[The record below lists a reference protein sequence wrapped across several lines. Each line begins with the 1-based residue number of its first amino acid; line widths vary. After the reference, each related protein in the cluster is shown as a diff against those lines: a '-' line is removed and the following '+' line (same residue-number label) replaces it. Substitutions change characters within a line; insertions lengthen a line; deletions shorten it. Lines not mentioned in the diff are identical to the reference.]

1 MRLKKGFILHQVGDE
16 HMAVAT
22 GEAAKG
28 FNGIVRNNETAAY
41 VFELLQEETTEAE
54 IVKKMCERYDADE
67 ARICKD
73 VHRLIEEMRK
83 EGFLYE

>member
-1 MRLKKGFILHQVGDE
+1 MRLKEGFILHNVGDE

-41 VFELLQEETTEAE
+41 IFELLQEETTEDA
-54 IVKKMCERYDADE
+54 IVAAMCERYEAEEERIRADVQKLLGKMRE
-67 ARICKD
+67 A
-73 VHRLIEEMRK
+73 
-83 EGFLYE
+83 GFLYE